1 VTRASTWLVVLLLL
15 PCVASANDVVDA
27 TGRTV
32 YVPDQVRRVLPAGP
46 PAAVLM
52 LAVAPDLM
60 IGWPHKPDAAS
71 LAFLPPEAAAMPE
84 VPGLGKLD
92 AVVALKPDLILD
104 YGSTT
109 PRYVEQATSTQNTTY
124 IPTLLIDGR
133 LAYTPLALRLLGRA
147 LHREA
152 RAEELARLVEGVLA
166 SVGPHR
172 EGLKVVYVHGADG
185 GEVAVPQGANSE
197 LMEFLGWTLLAPPAE
212 PGARGGAFRKASVA
226 QIAALDPDM
235 ILFSNEAMRARVAAS
250 PEWRGLR
257 AVREHHAWVSPSQ
270 PFGWMEGPPSLNRMV
285 GLAWLADGAPHE
297 GVVPLAALF
306 YASVYGRV
314 PTPAQIN
321 VLRADLRPI
330 EP

>member
-1 VTRASTWLVVLLLL
+1 VTRAFGWFLLLL
-15 PCVASANDVVDA
+15 VLPGVAFATDVVDA

-32 YVPDQVRRVLPAGP
+32 VVPDQVRHVLPAGP

-60 IGWPHKPDAAS
+60 MGWPHKPDAGS
-71 LAFLPPEAAAMPE
+71 LALLRPEAAALPE
-84 VPGLGKLD
+84 VPGLGHPEDVAKLH
-92 AVVALKPDLILD
+92 PDLILD
-104 YGSTT
+104 YGNTT
-109 PRYVEQATSTQNTTY
+109 PHYVEQATKTQDETR

-133 LAYTPLALRLLGRA
+133 LAFTPLALRLVGKV
-147 LHREA
+147 LHRDA

-197 LMEFLGWTLLAPPAE
+197 LIEFLGWTLLAPPAE

-226 QIAALDPDM
+226 EIGLLDPDM
-235 ILFSNEAMRARVAAS
+235 IFFSNEAMRARVAAS

-321 VLRADLRPI
+321 VLRTELRPVG
-330 EP
+330 P